1 MKEDKEKL
9 KILNT
14 VDEEYR
20 YTEFKNNSKYSED
33 NVS

>member
-14 VDEEYR
+14 VDEEYS
-20 YTEFKNNSKYSED
+20 YTEFKNSSKYSED

>member
-14 VDEEYR
+14 VDEEYS
-20 YTEFKNNSKYSED
+20 YMAFKNNSKYSED

>member
-14 VDEEYR
+14 VDEYR